1 MILKDSIASGGSI
14 ISESP
19 RLEGKLQ
26 LHDVSTLHGKITAS
40 EGVPG
45 PAGSRGEKGDT
56 GPAGPA
62 STVPGPTGPAGPK
75 GDTGAVGAGLSI
87 TGTVAS
93 YSALPSGFG
102 VGDAGKAYFVQAD
115 GLLYVW
121 TGTAW
126 PAQGNGAQFKGDK
139 GDKGDPGPAG
149 PTGPAGADGV
159 GVKGDRGDIGPQGPK
174 GDTGAASTVAGPKG
188 DTGPQGPAGP
198 AGQAPANMV
207 SGSVAGAGQ
216 ALTLWVGTAAQYAA
230 IGAGVSNRTVYV
242 VTA

>member
-139 GDKGDPGPAG
+139 GDKGDPGIQG
-149 PTGPAGADGV
+149 IQ
-159 GVKGDRGDIGPQGPK
+159 GVKGDTGSVGPAGPV
-174 GDTGAASTVAGPKG
+174 GATGATGAASTVAGPQGVKG
-188 DTGPQGPAGP
+188 DTGPQGPQGIQ
-198 AGQAPANMV
+198 G
-207 SGSVAGAGQ
+207 VAGVAPTNSVLGSKAGT
-216 ALTLWVGTAAQYAA
+216 AAVLTLWTGTKAQYDA
-230 IGAGVSNRTVYV
+230 IPVKDASTVYV
-242 VTA
+242 WS